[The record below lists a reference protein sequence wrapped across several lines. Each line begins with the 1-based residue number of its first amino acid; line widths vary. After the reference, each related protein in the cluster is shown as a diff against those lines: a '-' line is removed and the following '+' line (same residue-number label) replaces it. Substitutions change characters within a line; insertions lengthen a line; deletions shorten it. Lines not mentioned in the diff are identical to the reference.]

1 MHVSE
6 PAEYA
11 MLGLLE
17 GQPMHGYEM
26 FQQFESGTL
35 GEIVHLEMSQ
45 MYAFLKKLE
54 RLHYVESQ
62 LELQGTRPPRKIFHL
77 TAAGRETFFLWLTQ
91 PVEKP
96 REVRILFLI
105 KLYFVR
111 RYLPEQTRSLI
122 DGQIVAC
129 QQFLDHLEARQ
140 HAETLATG
148 TSRTGGENRENS
160 GSENEGSKDGQSD
173 SAFFDHVVL
182 RGRIYQTR
190 SLLDWLSE
198 LQRELAVV

>member
-11 MLGLLE
+11 ILGLLE

-26 FQQFESGTL
+26 FQQFESGML

-54 RLHYVESQ
+54 RLHYIESQ
-62 LELQGTRPPRKIFHL
+62 LELQGTKPPRKVFHL
-77 TAAGRETFFLWLTQ
+77 TAAGREVFFRWLTQ

-111 RYLPEQTRSLI
+111 RFLPEQTRPLI
-122 DGQIVAC
+122 DRQIIAC

-140 HAETLATG
+140 HAETLAAESVEAG
-148 TSRTGGENRENS
+148 SR
-160 GSENEGSKDGQSD
+160 NEGANGGNSD
-173 SAFFDHVVL
+173 TAFFDHVVL

-190 SLLDWLSE
+190 SLLDWLGE
-198 LQRELAVV
+198 LQRELAIV